1 MAPSTQKML
10 CLPEAGKPWKLYTEW
25 PVPTLGPNDLLV
37 KIVSAALNPAE
48 WRIQEGFVGVSRLV
62 KNWPYIGGLDGA
74 GIVEEVGS
82 AVTTFAKGDKV
93 IAPGGFEQ
101 EHATFQEYNVIAAVD
116 AAKIPENTSFDQAAT
131 LPLALSTVAS
141 GIWAHEPG
149 SRSVNFPAPW
159 EEGGSTKFAGKAAF
173 IVGGAG
179 SMGQMAIQFARLGG
193 FSPIITT
200 ASLHNADYLKSLGTT
215 HIVDRTLPDATI
227 LAELPKL
234 TGGKPVV
241 YAFDAVGS
249 EANQELAYAAVAPG
263 GAVVTVMPAAEA
275 ALKEKV
281 QRDGSAKAVGVCF
294 GDLRIPPHRKL
305 GAELYGR
312 LTEWLEKGLIV
323 PNRVE
328 VIPGG
333 LLGIPEGCDR
343 IKHNKVSGVKLVV
356 HPQETE

>member
-1 MAPSTQKML
+1 MAPTTQKML
-10 CLPEAGKPWKLYTEW
+10 GVPEVGKPWKLYTEW

-37 KIVSAALNPAE
+37 KIVSAALNPAD
-48 WRIQEGFVGVSRLV
+48 WRIQENFMGVSILA
-62 KNWPYIGGLDGA
+62 KKWPFIGGLDGA

-82 AVTTFAKGDKV
+82 AVTAFAKGDKV
-93 IAPGGFEQ
+93 IAPGSFEQ
-101 EHATFQEYNVIAAVD
+101 EHATFQEYNIVAAAD
-116 AAKIPENTSFDQAAT
+116 AAKIPENISFDQAAT
-131 LPLALSTVAS
+131 LPVAVSTVAS
-141 GIWAHEPG
+141 GIWAHEQG

-159 EEGGSTKFAGKAAF
+159 EEDGSTKFAGKAAF

-179 SMGQMAIQFARLGG
+179 SVGQIAIQFARLGG

-200 ASLHNADYLKSLGTT
+200 ASLHNTEYLKSLGATY
-215 HIVDRTLPDATI
+215 IIDRNLPDATI
-227 LAELPKL
+227 LAELQKL
-234 TGGKPVV
+234 TEGKPIV
-241 YAFDAVGS
+241 YAFDAIGY
-249 EANQELAYAAVAPG
+249 EATQELAYAAVAPG
-263 GAVVTVMPAAEA
+263 GAVVTVNPAADV

-305 GAELYGR
+305 GDELYGR